1 MPESKLRYPLELDR
15 ILPDKEIEVL
25 VEGERPRKLA
35 GIRAKSAVG
44 RVVNHTLMV
53 AGAVLAEQG
62 QAERIGSGRLRV
74 SIPKEIAEEIA
85 KGVESGLRG
94 KPITMPIVNGPYPR
108 IFQVGV
114 QTEPGRIKM
123 TLPKEVARAH
133 ARVVRSE
140 RRKRRQGKSA
150 ALRESP
156 EELRRF
162 VFGRDPDYTRARRAA
177 HRREQIDKGNYY

>member
-1 MPESKLRYPLELDR
+1 MNKVAYERLFNKLT
-15 ILPDKEIEVL
+15 KENLWMYV
-25 VEGERPRKLA
+25 
-35 GIRAKSAVG
+35 IRLLSEKPMYG
-44 RVVNHTLMV
+44 
-53 AGAVLAEQG
+53 
-62 QAERIGSGRLRV
+62 
-74 SIPKEIAEEIA
+74 KEIAEEIA